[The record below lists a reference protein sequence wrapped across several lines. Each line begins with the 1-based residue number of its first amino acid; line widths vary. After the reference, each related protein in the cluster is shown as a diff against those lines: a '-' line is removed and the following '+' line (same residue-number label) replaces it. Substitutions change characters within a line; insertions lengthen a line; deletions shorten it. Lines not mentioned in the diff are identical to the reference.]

1 MDQYGD
7 RLQYT
12 GNLLSDLQTNIEN
25 ISTNY
30 VIHFPTTDIDFES
43 VSTIMYPLLR
53 SLGDLTF
60 SGWKLLAKID
70 TIKPRSKIVSD
81 FLEELYRG
89 SSNLENGKKLRSLF
103 SHKK

>member
-30 VIHFPTTDIDFES
+30 VIHFPTTEIDFKK
-43 VSTIMYPLLR
+43 TIDAKSWNL
-53 SLGDLTF
+53 S
-60 SGWKLLAKID
+60 WIIWHLAYCGA
-70 TIKPRSKIVSD
+70 TTL
-81 FLEELYRG
+81 FL
-89 SSNLENGKKLRSLF
+89 N
-103 SHKK
+103 